1 MADMDSNAKIKLY
14 GTVVGGVGVLVG
26 GLIILMTT
34 FPELLAPADGKTGWA
49 GEAGA
54 GQWTVVCRDNR
65 LQQRKECVL
74 ESAWTPTAEQKRRGV
89 DLSGVVRFNPQDGRW
104 SVTTLPSSAKAT
116 MKIDDNPPLE
126 AACGVMCVMSAEQSE
141 RMTKLAGAS
150 KVLMAEATTS
160 AGQIG
165 RVAVSLEGFEEAVRQ
180 THRRLAAK

>member
-1 MADMDSNAKIKLY
+1 MSAMDSNAKIKMY

-26 GLIILMTT
+26 GLIVLMNML
-34 FPELLAPADGKTGWA
+34 PELLAAAPKTGWA

-54 GQWTVVCRDNR
+54 GQWSVVCRDNR

-74 ESAWTPTAEQKRRGV
+74 ESAWTPSPEQKRRGI

-104 SVTTLPSSAKAT
+104 SVTTLPSSAKIT
-116 MKIDDNPPLE
+116 MKIDDNPQMD

-141 RMTKLAGAS
+141 QMTKLAAAS
-150 KVLMAEATTS
+150 KMLLAEATTS

-165 RVAVSLEGFEEAVRQ
+165 RVAVSLEGFEEAARP